1 MQGINQMIDIEETV
15 PDVENFQNTSE
26 ERDAAQ
32 HHVGQVAEQGA
43 DKKPHFSV
51 FTHLLFRP
59 SFDPAFKRRGRF
71 RIVKSHEWSL
81 AYLAVFFFLFICALA
96 RLRSHIR

>member
-1 MQGINQMIDIEETV
+1 MQRIDQMIDIEETA
-15 PDVENFQNTSE
+15 PDIEKFQNKSE

-43 DKKPHFSV
+43 DKKSHFRSL
-51 FTHLLFRP
+51 FTHLLSCP
-59 SFDPAFKRRGRF
+59 TFDPALKRSGGF

-81 AYLAVFFFLFICALA
+81 VYLAVFLFLFICALG
-96 RLRSHIR
+96 RLI